1 MSWQSVQYLL
11 VIGRLGNNYSFSL
24 ISTLHT
30 SMTPPMHLML
40 VETLG
45 QEELVGGIQLGWE
58 GREDHTG

>member
-1 MSWQSVQYLL
+1 
-11 VIGRLGNNYSFSL
+11 
-24 ISTLHT
+24 
-30 SMTPPMHLML
+30 MTPPMHLMW